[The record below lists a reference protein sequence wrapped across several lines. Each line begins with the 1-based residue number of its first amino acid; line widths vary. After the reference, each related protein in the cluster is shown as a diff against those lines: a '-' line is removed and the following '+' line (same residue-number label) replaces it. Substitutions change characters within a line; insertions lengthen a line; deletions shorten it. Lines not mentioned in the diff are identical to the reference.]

1 MCIFQLDLSPTEASL
16 LLHYYYCC
24 INDNYVYVSREGMV
38 VENLSDID
46 KYAWISSVPVSS
58 DPIAT
63 ARDLKDDIVSKID
76 PNKVS
81 YI

>member
-1 MCIFQLDLSPTEASL
+1 
-16 LLHYYYCC
+16 
-24 INDNYVYVSREGMV
+24 MV